1 MKPDLRFYVF
11 GTLIRFQGSGGLFG
25 LCLLVRHHLIYIKL
39 SFLDR
44 PWDCILID
52 FIWTDSSV
60 SFSFCTGYDLRLL
73 MWSSSS
79 QQAQACRWEMGSL
92 KFAMGLSLLSY
103 ESCRHA
109 SFSTCQKPSADFCL
123 SFLDLLRYF
132 TAVSFQRYLRF
143 FNFPNPLLFSTRF
156 WFLDIEFCFFLLTC
170 FRFLCFLFSFS
181 FFKGDSNVLLWS
193 WSWFSGVFQN
203 SLWKTRSLKPTRRF
217 VFVEEPFVL
226 FRERNP
232 VRNLTLS
239 L

>member
-109 SFSTCQKPSADFCL
+109 SFASTCQKPSAFWL
-123 SFLDLLRYF
+123 SFLDLLRFF
-132 TAVSFQRYLRF
+132 TAVSVQKHLRF
-143 FNFPNPLLFSTRF
+143 FNFPNPLLFPIRF
-156 WFLDIEFCFFLLTC
+156 WSLNIEFRL
-170 FRFLCFLFSFS
+170 FLFKSFS
-181 FFKGDSNVLLWS
+181 DLCILFLFFSLGEIQNLLLWS
-193 WSWFSGVFQN
+193 
-203 SLWKTRSLKPTRRF
+203 
-217 VFVEEPFVL
+217 
-226 FRERNP
+226 
-232 VRNLTLS
+232 
-239 L
+239 